1 MNKNDFKSFYQI
13 GFMNFSKRDFKAASK
28 YLKACLK
35 ANSDY
40 APAWRVMGHILYTME
55 NYKMAT

>member
-1 MNKNDFKSFYQI
+1 MDKKDYKALYQL
-13 GFMNFSKRDFKAASK
+13 GFIYFSKRDLKKASK
-28 YLKACLK
+28 YLRNCLK

-40 APAWRVMGHILYTME
+40 YPAWRVMGHILYEMN